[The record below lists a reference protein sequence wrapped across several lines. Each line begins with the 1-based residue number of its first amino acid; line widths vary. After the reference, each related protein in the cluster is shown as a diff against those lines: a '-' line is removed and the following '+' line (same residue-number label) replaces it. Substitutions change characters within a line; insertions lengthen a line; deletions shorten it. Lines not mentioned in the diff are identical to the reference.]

1 MTKQQILSKWKRLE
15 KQLSSCGY
23 ESEGIISA
31 LKDLYS
37 VYGTDLL
44 EWLGNL
50 FDADIGGF
58 YYSDSALEGEG
69 FFPDIESTGQA
80 IGILENSGVIGSYK
94 DIPETLRAR
103 IACFICSCEDPENGY
118 FYNPQWSREETD
130 KKISRRSRDSR
141 WAVDIAE
148 MCNFEVPYPT
158 VFSKIENGS
167 HENLPPYLRDK
178 ESYKKFLSDL
188 NLEKGLYKSIHTVVS
203 QYDQVIKLGYTDVTV
218 DFIEGLRNKE
228 THFFGDE
235 TIGMVIT
242 LKILHTV
249 ACFYYYIKRKMP
261 YAKEA
266 AEYSLKCLASSEV
279 SDMSFVAACWDTL
292 TKSTLLLSEYGGKEG
307 REEAEKLVRE
317 NLELLP
323 DYISLTAEKLR
334 RFKKPGGSFSY
345 SENGSS
351 LTSQGMTVAK
361 RGAFEGDVNGTTLAV
376 AIPKHIVS
384 FLSLK
389 EDAIPLYDFDDFELF
404 LKKIK

>member
-15 KQLSSCGY
+15 KQLISCGY
-23 ESEGIISA
+23 ESEEIISA

-44 EWLGNL
+44 EWLGSL

-80 IGILENSGVIGSYK
+80 IGILESSGVIGSYK

-118 FYNPQWSREETD
+118 FYNPQWSREDTD

-158 VFSKIENGS
+158 VFSKIEGGS
-167 HENLPPYLRDK
+167 RENLPLYLRDK
-178 ESYKKFLSDL
+178 ESYKRFLSELDL
-188 NLEKGLYKSIHTVVS
+188 ENSLHKSIHTVVS
-203 QYDQVIKLGYTDVTV
+203 QYDQIVKLGYTDVTV
-218 DFIEGLRNKE
+218 DFLEGLRNKE
-228 THFFGDE
+228 THFFGGSDMS
-235 TIGMVIT
+235 MVLT

-249 ACFYYYIKRKMP
+249 ACFYSYVKRQMP
-261 YAKEA
+261 YAKET
-266 AEYSLKCLASSEV
+266 AEYSLKCIASPEV
-279 SDMSFVAACWDTL
+279 SDISFVAGCWDTL
-292 TKSTLLLSEYGGKEG
+292 AKSTLLLSEYGGREG
-307 REEAEKLVRE
+307 REEAERIIKK
-317 NLELLP
+317 NLASLPEL
-323 DYISLTAEKLR
+323 IGLTAEKLR
-334 RFKKPGGSFSY
+334 KFKKPGGSFSY
-345 SENGSS
+345 TESGSS

-361 RGAFEGDVNGTTLAV
+361 KGACEGDVNGTTLAV
-376 AIPKHIVS
+376 AIPRNIVS
-384 FLSLK
+384 FLSFK